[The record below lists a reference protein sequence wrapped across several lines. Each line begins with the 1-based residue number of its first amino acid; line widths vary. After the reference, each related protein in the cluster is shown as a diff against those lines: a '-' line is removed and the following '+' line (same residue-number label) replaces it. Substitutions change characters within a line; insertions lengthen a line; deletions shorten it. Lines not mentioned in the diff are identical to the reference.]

1 MQGFSFPKGMLL
13 GAASA
18 ATQIE
23 GGDRNNSWYDWY
35 EKGRIHDGSSPAVAN
50 DHYARWREDAD
61 LMAELGIETYRFG
74 VEWSRIEPEQG
85 RFEEAAYLVSCGI
98 RPLLTLHHFTNPLW
112 PHRISM

>member
-1 MQGFSFPKGMLL
+1 MGGGMQGFSFPKGMLL

-85 RFEEAAYLVSCGI
+85 RFEEAALAHY
-98 RPLLTLHHFTNPLW
+98 R
-112 PHRISM
+112 

>member
-61 LMAELGIETYRFG
+61 GGTRDRDLPLRCGM
-74 VEWSRIEPEQG
+74 EP
-85 RFEEAAYLVSCGI
+85 
-98 RPLLTLHHFTNPLW
+98 H
-112 PHRISM
+112 

>member
-35 EKGRIHDGSSPAVAN
+35 EKGRIHDGSSLPWRMTTTPA
-50 DHYARWREDAD
+50 
-61 LMAELGIETYRFG
+61 G
-74 VEWSRIEPEQG
+74 VRMQI
-85 RFEEAAYLVSCGI
+85 
-98 RPLLTLHHFTNPLW
+98 
-112 PHRISM
+112 